1 MENEP
6 VVCQLVSLPRSG
18 LILKATMQDALMS
31 PAWQREG
38 ASLGSLAGHRG
49 SHGWP
54 VAEAQPSPDQPPG
67 PRVLGRCSL
76 PPSAGRFA
84 PRTQCRLLE
93 DSPELLAQKERGG
106 QYQAPPAVA
115 PAAWQPRARK
125 ATGLGKVGP
134 ASLWKA
140 VHTSQRMTLGEGQG
154 IELDPSGAVGRAEA
168 GGHPV
173 SL

>member
-1 MENEP
+1 M
-6 VVCQLVSLPRSG
+6 PRLAARG
-18 LILKATMQDALMS
+18 RELGVLRRPPRVARLARGRGTALAR
-31 PAWQREG
+31 PA
-38 ASLGSLAGHRG
+38 
-49 SHGWP
+49 
-54 VAEAQPSPDQPPG
+54 PG

-93 DSPELLAQKERGG
+93 DSPELLAQKEPGG

-115 PAAWQPRARK
+115 PAAWQPRAWK

-154 IELDPSGAVGRAEA
+154 VELDPSGAVGQAEA